1 MTRSILVV
9 PVLCA
14 AALISGPMVA
24 LSDASQA
31 AAPGPVKP
39 VREVPPEQ
47 KAYQEAV
54 KIGDVDKKIEALK
67 KVIAEF
73 PKSSFVE
80 MAESQILTTLVRRV
94 TDTTKAVQEQAKKM
108 SAADTGAGRGAD
120 ASSAGAVLTATLLLD
135 EAETYGLK

>member
-14 AALISGPMVA
+14 AALIAGPMVA

-31 AAPGPVKP
+31 AAPGPVEP

-54 KIGDVDKKIEALK
+54 KIGDADKKIEALK

-80 MAESQILTTLVRRV
+80 MAESQILTTLVRKV

-108 SAADTGAGRGAD
+108 SAADTGAPSNVG
-120 ASSAGAVLTATLLLD
+120 S
-135 EAETYGLK
+135 